1 MVIWGQEDQSRAC
14 SHLPFHATQLGPRK
28 HPWGKHW
35 AFRQERVGIPMIRRW
50 KRHGAW
56 VSKSSSGQGGSG
68 CKPSRT
74 QRPPLGC
81 EWLKD
86 QAWEPEVSR
95 QCWRMRAVSTRGK
108 RGAFLCTQLGD
119 GGRAMSVCGAPGGRV
134 SRSPGAEGS
143 RPWEALH
150 CRARHSG
157 RAGKFPP
164 SLTGENYQIPD
175 RCWGLVPKGE
185 AQLWMQELL

>member
-1 MVIWGQEDQSRAC
+1 MLEDESCEHAREEGSIPLHPAGRWRASYEC
-14 SHLPFHATQLGPRK
+14 LWGPR
-28 HPWGKHW
+28 
-35 AFRQERVGIPMIRRW
+35 
-50 KRHGAW
+50 
-56 VSKSSSGQGGSG
+56 
-68 CKPSRT
+68 
-74 QRPPLGC
+74 
-81 EWLKD
+81 
-86 QAWEPEVSR
+86 
-95 QCWRMRAVSTRGK
+95 
-108 RGAFLCTQLGD
+108 
-119 GGRAMSVCGAPGGRV
+119 GRV